1 MIGFTKKI
9 IMQSMLK
16 STTSSLYKTLPCYSF
31 SAVGGKKKIHVKN
44 PIADLDGDEMTR
56 IMW

>member
-1 MIGFTKKI
+1 
-9 IMQSMLK
+9 MQSMLK
-16 STTSSLYKTLPCYSF
+16 STTSSIYKTLPCYSF
-31 SAVGGKKKIHVKN
+31 SAVGGKKKINVKN